1 MSFRAILLTV
11 VLGLILAS
19 TLTTTGLGA
28 RGLRVAIKTLLER
41 QITATLDGVT
51 RLVEG
56 HFQPAERLLEVL
68 SREIVSGALPLND
81 PFVLGRKF
89 ARDLEFEDG
98 IAWFSFGFSNGDFVG
113 ARRSGSS
120 LFLNVSRAGE
130 NVSREWRLEGDGP
143 PVELPKASLPP
154 SYDARKRIWFQMALE
169 GEGMVWTPPYDFA
182 SGERGITVSQTVRRP
197 DGEVLGVLTVDFYL
211 SDVADYLEQLTRDF
225 RGEPLVFSIHGAI
238 LAVPKSLA
246 DSPVL
251 ERMRTMIRADLE
263 KLEAGGW
270 AGTRIFE
277 IPMPHDTYFAGVRAA
292 RIPGGLE
299 CVSAIVFSRSQAFG
313 AVDRV
318 VWISL
323 LTAAAALVVSLV
335 VGFLLAN
342 RMASPLKG
350 LAREVA
356 RVGNFQLE
364 STPLPRSLIRE
375 VKVLS
380 DAVERMRTGLKSF
393 SHYVPVD
400 LVRDLVR
407 SGGVAALGGE
417 RRTISVMFCDLAG
430 FTAFS
435 EKKSPETAV
444 ETLTTYFESFGPAIE
459 ACGGVIDKFLGD
471 GIMALF
477 NAPEKIPDAPA
488 SACRAALRGAEDFA
502 GRIPPS
508 GDGPLGVRVGLH
520 AGEVLVGNVGTAT
533 RFTYTAIGDVVNLCS
548 RLEGLNK
555 QYGTRIL
562 ASSAIRD
569 AAGETEFLWRHLD
582 RVTVVGREEPLD
594 IHELIGFRSSAS
606 SEAIARAETYSR
618 ALMAFLDRRW
628 DEADTLLGAM
638 EDDSAA
644 QILRQRI
651 AEARDGVEETGWTGV
666 RRAREK

>member
-1 MSFRAILLTV
+1 MSFRTILLTV

-41 QITATLDGVT
+41 QITTTLDGVT
-51 RLVEG
+51 RLVES
-56 HFQPAERLLEVL
+56 HFEPSERLLEIL
-68 SREIVSGALPLND
+68 SRDIASGRMPLED
-81 PFVLGRKF
+81 PLGL
-89 ARDLEFEDG
+89 ARMLSHDLEFEDG
-98 IAWFSFGFSNGDFVG
+98 IAWLSFGFPNGDFAG
-113 ARRSGSS
+113 ARKAGSS
-120 LFLNVSRAGE
+120 LFLNVSRSDGRPP
-130 NVSREWRLEGDGP
+130 REWRVEADGP
-143 PVELPKASLPP
+143 PAEISQAALPP
-154 SYDARKRIWFQMALE
+154 SFDARKRIWFQMALE
-169 GEGMVWTPPYDFA
+169 AGGKVWTPPYDFA
-182 SGERGITVSQTVRRP
+182 TGERGITVSQAVRTA
-197 DGEVLGVLTVDFYL
+197 DGELLGVLTVDFFL
-211 SDVADYLEQLTRDF
+211 SDVAEYLEQLTRDF

-238 LAVPKSLA
+238 LAVPKSLV

-251 ERMRTMIRADLE
+251 ERVREVIGADLE
-263 KLEAGGW
+263 KAVPGAGV
-270 AGTRIFE
+270 RIFE
-277 IPMPHDTYFAGVRAA
+277 IPMAHDTYFAGVRTA

-323 LTAAAALVVSLV
+323 LTAAAALVVSLG

-364 STPLPRSLIRE
+364 STPLPRSFIRE

-417 RRTISVMFCDLAG
+417 RRTISLMFCDLAG

-444 ETLTTYFESFGPAIE
+444 ETLTTYFESFGSAIE

-477 NAPEKIPDAPA
+477 NAPEKIADAPA
-488 SACRAALRGAEDFA
+488 AACRAALRGAENFSA
-502 GRIPPS
+502 RIPSS

-520 AGEVLVGNVGTAT
+520 AGEVLVGNVGTAS
-533 RFTYTAIGDVVNLCS
+533 RFSYTAIGDAVNLCS

-582 RVTVVGREEPLD
+582 RVIVVGREEPLD
-594 IHELIGFRSSAS
+594 IHELVGFRSSAS
-606 SEAIARAETYSR
+606 SEAIARADAYSR
-618 ALMAFLDRRW
+618 ALTAFLARRW
-628 DEADTLLGAM
+628 NDADTLLTAR
-638 EDDSAA
+638 EDDPAA
-644 QILRQRI
+644 RILRQRI
-651 AEARDGVEETGWTGV
+651 AEARDGAGETNWTGV
-666 RRAREK
+666 RRSREK